1 MLKKSLINK
10 TDKIFVAGHN
20 GMVGK
25 SVIRKLKE
33 NFYTNVLVEN
43 KDKLDLLNSEFVN
56 KWFLKNKPEV
66 VIIAAAKVG
75 GINANNT
82 FPVDFIL
89 NNLKI
94 QNNLIEASWKTGVKR
109 MLF

>member
-56 KWFLKNKPEV
+56 KWFFHTQQV
-66 VIIAAAKVG
+66 TVAHGTAH
-75 GINANNT
+75 NT
-82 FPVDFIL
+82 
-89 NNLKI
+89 
-94 QNNLIEASWKTGVKR
+94 A
-109 MLF
+109 